1 MTAPFCGLLAW
12 FRLPNFSSTIGRP
25 SGWGYSLTSMPTAL
39 RIAAYLRKYPGFAVG
54 TITAALLSTLLGL
67 VYPRLTGVLID
78 DVIAKGQADR
88 LPWLV
93 GLLLLV
99 FLGRDGL
106 NAVRILLNNLF
117 EQKVILDLRRD
128 LYLAFQRLSTSWYDH
143 RSSGD
148 LLTRVSEDVMNMER
162 MLIDGIE
169 QGLIAILQLL
179 GVGFI
184 LFRIDP
190 ILAAWSLAPIP
201 FLAAGALY
209 YTLTAHPRYR
219 VQRKA
224 SSAMNSLLM
233 DHLQGMRQIKT
244 YGWLE
249 EGARRFEKVAHDVR
263 TASLGIM
270 KAWAFYSP
278 AMAWFAAAGT
288 CLVLWVGGRSVL
300 EGKMAVGE
308 LVAFLLYVGMFYEP
322 VGRLHSLNQLI
333 QAGRA
338 AGERVFSILDAEP
351 EPGHLPTTPLRHLPP
366 RRSSAREVLFQNIH
380 FSYKTGREV
389 LHGINLTIPAGTSLA
404 LVGPTG
410 AGKTTLASLVARFHD
425 PTQGQVLL
433 DGTPLPQIPL
443 EELRRE
449 VGVVTQEPFLFQATI
464 RENLELGKP
473 GASDQEIEKVLQA
486 ACALDFV
493 RLLSDGWDSKVGERG
508 VRLSAGERQ
517 RLSIA
522 RALLKDPPVLV
533 LDEATASVDTATE
546 KQIQL
551 ALDHLLAG
559 RTSIVVAHRL
569 STVRKADAIAVV
581 EAGRIIEMGKHDE
594 LVKKGGLYAR
604 LWSIQSEHTELQT
617 IEELFTAS

>member
-1 MTAPFCGLLAW
+1 M
-12 FRLPNFSSTIGRP
+12 S
-25 SGWGYSLTSMPTAL
+25 TAL
-39 RIAAYLRKYPGFAVG
+39 RIASYLRKYPGYAIG

-78 DVIAKGQADR
+78 DVIAKGQGDR

-106 NAVRILLNNLF
+106 NALRILLNNLF

-128 LYLAFQRLSTSWYDH
+128 LYTAFQRLSTSWYDH

-169 QGLIAILQLL
+169 QGLIALLQLF
-179 GVGFI
+179 GVGII

-190 ILAAWSLAPIP
+190 LLAAWSLAPIP

-249 EGARRFEKVAHDVR
+249 EGANRFEKVAQDVR

-270 KAWAFYSP
+270 RAWAFYSP
-278 AMAWFAAAGT
+278 SMAWFAAAGT

-300 EGKMAVGE
+300 DGKMAVGE

-322 VGRLHSLNQLI
+322 VSRLHSLNQLI

-338 AGERVFSILDAEP
+338 AGERVFAILDAEP
-351 EPGHLPTTPLRHLPP
+351 EPGHITTSPLRALPP
-366 RRSSAREVLFQNIH
+366 RKGSAREVLFKGIH
-380 FSYKTGREV
+380 FSYRTGREV
-389 LHGINLTIPAGTSLA
+389 LHGIDLQIPAGTSLA

-410 AGKTTLASLVARFHD
+410 AGKTTLATLVARFHD
-425 PTQGQVLL
+425 PTSGEVLL
-433 DGTPLPQIPL
+433 DGVPLPQISL
-443 EELRRE
+443 KDLRHE

-473 GASDQEIEKVLQA
+473 HATDVEIEMVLRA

-493 RLLSDGWDSKVGERG
+493 QALADGWNSKVGERG

-522 RALLKDPPVLV
+522 RALLKDPPVLI

-546 KQIQL
+546 KQIQM

-569 STVRKADAIAVV
+569 STVRKADKIAVV
-581 EAGRIIEMGKHDE
+581 DAGRILE
-594 LVKKGGLYAR
+594 LGNHESLIRSGGLYSK
-604 LWSIQSEHTELQT
+604 LWSIQSEHADLHT
-617 IEELFTAS
+617 IEELFTAR

>member
-1 MTAPFCGLLAW
+1 M
-12 FRLPNFSSTIGRP
+12 S
-25 SGWGYSLTSMPTAL
+25 TAL
-39 RIAAYLRKYPGFAVG
+39 RIASYLRKYPGYAIG

-78 DVIAKGQADR
+78 DVIAKGQGDR

-106 NAVRILLNNLF
+106 NALRILLNNLF

-128 LYLAFQRLSTSWYDH
+128 LYTAFQRLSTSWYDH

-169 QGLIAILQLL
+169 QGLIALLQLF
-179 GVGFI
+179 GVGII

-190 ILAAWSLAPIP
+190 LLAAWSLAPIP

-249 EGARRFEKVAHDVR
+249 EGANRFEKVAQDVR

-270 KAWAFYSP
+270 RAWAFYSP
-278 AMAWFAAAGT
+278 SMAWFAAAGT

-300 EGKMAVGE
+300 DGKMAVGE

-322 VGRLHSLNQLI
+322 VSRLHSLNQLI

-338 AGERVFSILDAEP
+338 AGERVFAILDAEP
-351 EPGHLPTTPLRHLPP
+351 EPGHITTSPLRALPP
-366 RRSSAREVLFQNIH
+366 RKGSAREVIFNNIH
-380 FSYKTGREV
+380 FSYRTGREV
-389 LHGINLTIPAGTSLA
+389 LHGIDLQIPAGTSLA

-410 AGKTTLASLVARFHD
+410 AGKTTLATLVARFHD
-425 PTQGQVLL
+425 PTSGEVLL
-433 DGTPLPQIPL
+433 DGVPLPQISL
-443 EELRRE
+443 KDLRRE

-473 GASDQEIEKVLQA
+473 HATDVEIEKVLRA

-493 RLLSDGWDSKVGERG
+493 QALADGWNSKVGERG

-522 RALLKDPPVLV
+522 RALLKDPPVLI

-546 KQIQL
+546 KQIQM

-569 STVRKADAIAVV
+569 STVRKADKIAVV
-581 EAGRIIEMGKHDE
+581 DAGRILE
-594 LVKKGGLYAR
+594 LGNHESLIRSGGLYAK
-604 LWSIQSEHTELQT
+604 LWSIQSEHADLHT
-617 IEELFTAS
+617 IEELFTAR

>member
-1 MTAPFCGLLAW
+1 
-12 FRLPNFSSTIGRP
+12 
-25 SGWGYSLTSMPTAL
+25 MPVAL
-39 RIAAYLRKYPGFAVG
+39 RIAAYLRKYPGYAVG
-54 TITAALLSTLLGL
+54 TISAALLSTLLGL
-67 VYPRLTGVLID
+67 VYPRLTGYLID
-78 DVIAKGQADR
+78 DVIAKGQKDR

-93 GLLLLV
+93 GVLLLV

-106 NAVRILLNNLF
+106 NALRILLNNLF

-128 LYLAFQRLSTSWYDH
+128 LYSAFQRLSTSWYDH

-169 QGLIAILQLL
+169 QGLIALLQLF

-190 ILAAWSLAPIP
+190 LLAAWSLAPIP

-219 VQRKA
+219 IQRKA
-224 SSAMNSLLM
+224 SSALNSLLM
-233 DHLQGMRQIKT
+233 DHLQGMKQIKT
-244 YGWLE
+244 YGWLQ
-249 EGARRFEKVAHDVR
+249 EGANRFEKVAQDVR

-278 AMAWFAAAGT
+278 SMAWLAAAGT

-300 EGKMAVGE
+300 DGKMAVGE

-351 EPGHLPTTPLRHLPP
+351 EPGHLPSAPLVKLPA
-366 RRSSAREVLFQNIH
+366 RQGSAREVIFKNIH
-380 FSYKTGREV
+380 FSYRTGKEV
-389 LHGINLTIPAGTSLA
+389 LHGIDLKIPAGTSLA

-425 PTQGQVLL
+425 PTSGEVLL
-433 DGTPLPQIPL
+433 DGTPLSRIAL

-449 VGVVTQEPFLFQATI
+449 VGVVTQEPFLFQATV

-473 GASDQEIEKVLQA
+473 GATDMEIERVLQA

-493 RLLSDGWDSKVGERG
+493 RALPDGWNSKVGERG

-522 RALLKDPPVLV
+522 RALLKDPPVLI

-551 ALDHLLAG
+551 ALDHLLSG

-581 EAGRIIEMGKHDE
+581 EHGKIIELGSHEE
-594 LVKKGGLYAR
+594 LTRSEGLYSK
-604 LWSIQSEHTELQT
+604 LWSIQSEHAEIRT
-617 IEELFTAS
+617 IEGLLSVN

>member
-1 MTAPFCGLLAW
+1 M
-12 FRLPNFSSTIGRP
+12 S
-25 SGWGYSLTSMPTAL
+25 TAL
-39 RIAAYLRKYPGFAVG
+39 RIAAYLRKYPGYAVG
-54 TITAALLSTLLGL
+54 TISAALLSTLLGL
-67 VYPRLTGVLID
+67 VYPRLTGYLID
-78 DVIAKGQADR
+78 DVIAKGQKDK

-106 NAVRILLNNLF
+106 NALRILLNNLF

-128 LYLAFQRLSTSWYDH
+128 LYSAFQRLSTSWYDH

-169 QGLIAILQLL
+169 QGLIALLQLF

-190 ILAAWSLAPIP
+190 FLAAWSLAPIP

-219 VQRKA
+219 IQRKA
-224 SSAMNSLLM
+224 SSALNSLLM

-244 YGWLE
+244 YGWLQ
-249 EGARRFEKVAHDVR
+249 EGANRFEKVAQDVR

-278 AMAWFAAAGT
+278 SMAWFAAAGT

-300 EGKMAVGE
+300 DGKMAVGE
-308 LVAFLLYVGMFYEP
+308 LVAFLLYVAMFYEP

-351 EPGHLPTTPLRHLPP
+351 EPGHVPKGPLRQLPP
-366 RRSSAREVLFQNIH
+366 RQGSAREVIFKNIH
-380 FSYKTGREV
+380 FSYRTSKEV
-389 LHGINLTIPAGTSLA
+389 LHGIDLKIPSGTSLA

-425 PTQGQVLL
+425 PTSGEVLL
-433 DGTPLPQIPL
+433 DGTPLPQIGL

-449 VGVVTQEPFLFQATI
+449 VGVVTQEPFLFQATV

-473 GASDQEIEKVLQA
+473 GATDIEIERVLQA

-493 RLLSDGWDSKVGERG
+493 RALPDGWNSKVGERG

-522 RALLKDPPVLV
+522 RALLKDPPVLI

-569 STVRKADAIAVV
+569 STVRKATVIAVV
-581 EAGRIIEMGKHDE
+581 EHGRIKE
-594 LVKKGGLYAR
+594 LGDHTTLIRSGGLYSK
-604 LWSIQSEHTELQT
+604 LWSIQSEHVELHT
-617 IEELFTAS
+617 IEELFTAR

>member
-1 MTAPFCGLLAW
+1 M
-12 FRLPNFSSTIGRP
+12 S
-25 SGWGYSLTSMPTAL
+25 TAL
-39 RIAAYLRKYPGFAVG
+39 RIAAYLRKYPGYAVG
-54 TITAALLSTLLGL
+54 TISAALLSTLLGL
-67 VYPRLTGVLID
+67 VYPRLTGYLID
-78 DVIAKGQADR
+78 DVIAKGQKDK

-106 NAVRILLNNLF
+106 NALRILLNNLF
-117 EQKVILDLRRD
+117 EQKVILDLRRN
-128 LYLAFQRLSTSWYDH
+128 LYSAFQRLSTSWYDH

-169 QGLIAILQLL
+169 QGLIALLQLF

-190 ILAAWSLAPIP
+190 LLAAWSLAPIP

-224 SSAMNSLLM
+224 SSALNSLLM

-244 YGWLE
+244 YGWLQ
-249 EGARRFEKVAHDVR
+249 EGANRFEKVAQDVR
-263 TASLGIM
+263 TTSLGIM

-278 AMAWFAAAGT
+278 SMAWFAAAGT
-288 CLVLWVGGRSVL
+288 CLVLWVGGKSVL
-300 EGKMAVGE
+300 DGEMAVGE

-351 EPGHLPTTPLRHLPP
+351 EPGHIPSGPLRHLPA
-366 RRSSAREVLFQNIH
+366 RQGSAREVIFKNIH
-380 FSYKTGREV
+380 FSYRTGKEV
-389 LHGINLTIPAGTSLA
+389 LHGIDLKIPSGTSLA

-425 PTQGQVLL
+425 PTSGEVLL
-433 DGTPLPQIPL
+433 DGIPLPQIAL

-449 VGVVTQEPFLFQATI
+449 VGVVTQEPFLFQATV

-473 GASDQEIEKVLQA
+473 GATDIEIERVLQA

-493 RLLSDGWDSKVGERG
+493 RALPDGWNSKVGERG

-522 RALLKDPPVLV
+522 RALLKDPPVLI

-581 EAGRIIEMGKHDE
+581 ENGRIKE
-594 LVKKGGLYAR
+594 LGGHTTLIRSGGLYSK
-604 LWSIQSEHTELQT
+604 LWSIQSEHVELHT
-617 IEELFTAS
+617 IEELFTAR

>member
-1 MTAPFCGLLAW
+1 M
-12 FRLPNFSSTIGRP
+12 S
-25 SGWGYSLTSMPTAL
+25 TAL
-39 RIAAYLRKYPGFAVG
+39 RIASYLRKYPGYAIG

-67 VYPRLTGVLID
+67 VYPRLTGLLID
-78 DVIAKGQADR
+78 DVIAKGQGDK

-106 NAVRILLNNLF
+106 NALRILLNNLF

-128 LYLAFQRLSTSWYDH
+128 LYSAFLRLSTSWYDH

-169 QGLIAILQLL
+169 QGLIALLQLF
-179 GVGFI
+179 GVGII

-190 ILAAWSLAPIP
+190 LLAAWSLAPIP

-224 SSAMNSLLM
+224 FSAMNSLLM

-249 EGARRFEKVAHDVR
+249 EGANRFEKVAQDVR

-270 KAWAFYSP
+270 RAWAFYSP
-278 AMAWFAAAGT
+278 SMAWFAAAGT
-288 CLVLWVGGRSVL
+288 CLVLWVGGRAVL
-300 EGKMAVGE
+300 DGKMAVGE

-338 AGERVFSILDAEP
+338 AGERVFAILDAEP
-351 EPGHLPTTPLRHLPP
+351 EPGHITTSPLRVLPP
-366 RRSSAREVLFQNIH
+366 RKGSAREVIFKTIH
-380 FSYKTGREV
+380 FSYRTGREV
-389 LHGINLTIPAGTSLA
+389 LHGIDLQIPAGTSLA

-410 AGKTTLASLVARFHD
+410 AGKTTLATLVARFHD
-425 PTQGQVLL
+425 PTSGEVLL
-433 DGTPLPQIPL
+433 DGVPLPQISL
-443 EELRRE
+443 KDLRRE

-473 GASDQEIEKVLQA
+473 NATDVEIEKVLRA

-493 RLLSDGWDSKVGERG
+493 QALADGWNSKVGERG

-522 RALLKDPPVLV
+522 RALLKDPPVLI

-546 KQIQL
+546 KQIQM

-569 STVRKADAIAVV
+569 STVRKADKIAVV
-581 EAGRIIEMGKHDE
+581 ESGRILELGNHDS
-594 LVKKGGLYAR
+594 LIRSGGLYAK
-604 LWSIQSEHTELQT
+604 LWSIQSEHADLHT
-617 IEELFTAS
+617 IEELFTAG

>member
-1 MTAPFCGLLAW
+1 M
-12 FRLPNFSSTIGRP
+12 
-25 SGWGYSLTSMPTAL
+25 
-39 RIAAYLRKYPGFAVG
+39 
-54 TITAALLSTLLGL
+54 LGL

-78 DVIAKGQADR
+78 DVIAKGQGDR

-106 NAVRILLNNLF
+106 NALRILLNNLF

-128 LYLAFQRLSTSWYDH
+128 LYSAFQRLSTSWYDH

-169 QGLIAILQLL
+169 QGLIALLQLF

-190 ILAAWSLAPIP
+190 LLAAWSLAPIP

-249 EGARRFEKVAHDVR
+249 EGANRFEKVAQEVR

-278 AMAWFAAAGT
+278 SMAWFAAAGT
-288 CLVLWVGGRSVL
+288 CLVLWVGGTSVL

-322 VGRLHSLNQLI
+322 VSRLHSLNQLI

-338 AGERVFSILDAEP
+338 AGERVFAILDAEP
-351 EPGHLPTTPLRHLPP
+351 EPGHITTSPLRALPS
-366 RRSSAREVLFQNIH
+366 RKGSAREVIFKNIY
-380 FSYKTGREV
+380 FSYRTGREV
-389 LHGINLTIPAGTSLA
+389 LHGIDLQIPAGTSLA

-410 AGKTTLASLVARFHD
+410 AGKTTLATLVARFHD
-425 PTQGQVLL
+425 PTSGEVLL
-433 DGTPLPQIPL
+433 DGVPLPQISL
-443 EELRRE
+443 KDLRRE

-473 GASDQEIEKVLQA
+473 HATDVEIEKVLRA

-493 RLLSDGWDSKVGERG
+493 QALADGWNSKVGERG

-522 RALLKDPPVLV
+522 RALLKDPPVLI

-546 KQIQL
+546 KQIQM

-569 STVRKADAIAVV
+569 STVRKADKIAVV
-581 EAGRIIEMGKHDE
+581 DAGRILE
-594 LVKKGGLYAR
+594 LGNHESLIRSSGLYAK
-604 LWSIQSEHTELQT
+604 LWSIQSEHADLHT
-617 IEELFTAS
+617 IEELFTAR

>member
-1 MTAPFCGLLAW
+1 M
-12 FRLPNFSSTIGRP
+12 S
-25 SGWGYSLTSMPTAL
+25 TAL
-39 RIAAYLRKYPGFAVG
+39 RIASYLRKYPGYAVG
-54 TITAALLSTLLGL
+54 TISAALLSTLLGL
-67 VYPRLTGVLID
+67 VYPRLTGYLID
-78 DVIAKGQADR
+78 DVIAKGQKDK

-106 NAVRILLNNLF
+106 NALRILLNNLF

-128 LYLAFQRLSTSWYDH
+128 LYSAFQRLSTSWYDH

-169 QGLIAILQLL
+169 QGLIALLQLF

-190 ILAAWSLAPIP
+190 LLAAWSLAPIP

-224 SSAMNSLLM
+224 SSALNSLLM

-244 YGWLE
+244 YGWLQ
-249 EGARRFEKVAHDVR
+249 EGANRFEKVAQDVR

-278 AMAWFAAAGT
+278 SMAWFAAAGT
-288 CLVLWVGGRSVL
+288 CLVLWVGGKSVL

-351 EPGHLPTTPLRHLPP
+351 EPGHIPSGPLRQLPN
-366 RRSSAREVLFQNIH
+366 RQGSAREVIFKNIH
-380 FSYKTGREV
+380 FSYRTGKEV
-389 LHGINLTIPAGTSLA
+389 LHGIDLKIPSGTSLA

-425 PTQGQVLL
+425 PTSGEILL
-433 DGTPLPQIPL
+433 DGIPLLQIAL

-449 VGVVTQEPFLFQATI
+449 VGVVTQEPFLFQATV

-473 GASDQEIEKVLQA
+473 GATDIEIERVLQA

-493 RLLSDGWDSKVGERG
+493 RILPDGWNSKVGERG

-522 RALLKDPPVLV
+522 RALLKDPPVLI

-581 EAGRIIEMGKHDE
+581 ENGRIKE
-594 LVKKGGLYAR
+594 LGDHTTLIRSGGLYSK
-604 LWSIQSEHTELQT
+604 LWSIQSEHVELHT
-617 IEELFTAS
+617 IEELFTAR

>member
-1 MTAPFCGLLAW
+1 M
-12 FRLPNFSSTIGRP
+12 S
-25 SGWGYSLTSMPTAL
+25 TAL
-39 RIAAYLRKYPGFAVG
+39 RIAAYLRKYPGYAVG
-54 TITAALLSTLLGL
+54 TISAALLSTLLGL
-67 VYPRLTGVLID
+67 VYPRLTGYLID
-78 DVIAKGQADR
+78 DVIAKGQKDK

-106 NAVRILLNNLF
+106 NALRILLNNLF

-128 LYLAFQRLSTSWYDH
+128 LYSAFQRLSTSWYDH

-169 QGLIAILQLL
+169 QGLIALLQLF

-190 ILAAWSLAPIP
+190 LLAVWSLAPIP

-224 SSAMNSLLM
+224 SSALNSLLM

-244 YGWLE
+244 YGWLQ
-249 EGARRFEKVAHDVR
+249 EGANRFEKVAQDVR

-278 AMAWFAAAGT
+278 SMAWFAAAGT
-288 CLVLWVGGRSVL
+288 CLVLWVGGKSVL

-351 EPGHLPTTPLRHLPP
+351 EPGHIPSCPLRQLPN
-366 RRSSAREVLFQNIH
+366 RQASAREVIFKNIH
-380 FSYKTGREV
+380 FSYRTGQEV
-389 LHGINLTIPAGTSLA
+389 LHGIDLKIPSGTSLA

-425 PTQGQVLL
+425 PTSGEVLL
-433 DGTPLPQIPL
+433 DGIPLPQIAL

-449 VGVVTQEPFLFQATI
+449 VGVVTQEPFLFQATV

-473 GASDQEIEKVLQA
+473 GATDIEIERVLQA

-493 RLLSDGWDSKVGERG
+493 RALPDGWNSKVGERG

-522 RALLKDPPVLV
+522 RALLKDPPVLI

-581 EAGRIIEMGKHDE
+581 ENGRIKE
-594 LVKKGGLYAR
+594 LGDHTTLIRSGGLYSK
-604 LWSIQSEHTELQT
+604 LWSIQSEHVELHT
-617 IEELFTAS
+617 IEELFTAR

>member
-1 MTAPFCGLLAW
+1 M
-12 FRLPNFSSTIGRP
+12 S
-25 SGWGYSLTSMPTAL
+25 TAL
-39 RIAAYLRKYPGFAVG
+39 RIATYLRKYPGYAVG
-54 TITAALLSTLLGL
+54 TISAALLSTLLGL
-67 VYPRLTGVLID
+67 VYPRLTGYLID
-78 DVIAKGQADR
+78 DVIAKGQKDK

-106 NAVRILLNNLF
+106 NALRILLNNLF

-128 LYLAFQRLSTSWYDH
+128 LYSAFQRLSTSWYDH

-169 QGLIAILQLL
+169 QGLIALLQLF

-190 ILAAWSLAPIP
+190 LLAAWSLAPIP

-209 YTLTAHPRYR
+209 YTFTAHPRYR

-224 SSAMNSLLM
+224 SSALNSLLM

-244 YGWLE
+244 YGWLQ
-249 EGARRFEKVAHDVR
+249 EGANRFEKVAQDVR

-278 AMAWFAAAGT
+278 SMAWFAAAGT
-288 CLVLWVGGRSVL
+288 CLVLWVGGKSVL
-300 EGKMAVGE
+300 DGKMAVGE

-351 EPGHLPTTPLRHLPP
+351 EPGHIPSGPLRHLPT
-366 RRSSAREVLFQNIH
+366 RQGLAREVIFKNIH
-380 FSYKTGREV
+380 FSYRTGKEV
-389 LHGINLTIPAGTSLA
+389 LHGIDLKIPSGTSLA

-425 PTQGQVLL
+425 PTSGEVLL
-433 DGTPLPQIPL
+433 DGTPLPQIAL

-449 VGVVTQEPFLFQATI
+449 VGVVTQEPFLFQATV
-464 RENLELGKP
+464 RENLELGNP
-473 GASDQEIEKVLQA
+473 GATDIEIERVLQA

-493 RLLSDGWDSKVGERG
+493 RALPDGWNSKVGERG

-522 RALLKDPPVLV
+522 RALLKDPPVLI

-581 EAGRIIEMGKHDE
+581 ESGRIKE
-594 LVKKGGLYAR
+594 LGDHTTLIRSGGLYSK
-604 LWSIQSEHTELQT
+604 LWSIQSEHVELHT
-617 IEELFTAS
+617 IEELFTAR

>member
-1 MTAPFCGLLAW
+1 M
-12 FRLPNFSSTIGRP
+12 S
-25 SGWGYSLTSMPTAL
+25 TAL
-39 RIAAYLRKYPGFAVG
+39 RIAAYLRKYPGYAVG
-54 TITAALLSTLLGL
+54 TISAALLSTLLGL
-67 VYPRLTGVLID
+67 VYPRLTGYLID
-78 DVIAKGQADR
+78 DVIAKGQKDK

-106 NAVRILLNNLF
+106 NALRILLNNLF

-128 LYLAFQRLSTSWYDH
+128 LYSAFQRLSTSWYDH

-169 QGLIAILQLL
+169 QGLIALIQLF

-190 ILAAWSLAPIP
+190 LLAAWSLAPIP

-224 SSAMNSLLM
+224 SSALNSLLM

-244 YGWLE
+244 YGWLQ
-249 EGARRFEKVAHDVR
+249 EGASRFEKVAQDVR

-278 AMAWFAAAGT
+278 SMAWFAAAGT
-288 CLVLWVGGRSVL
+288 CLVLWVGGKSVL
-300 EGKMAVGE
+300 DGEMAVGE

-351 EPGHLPTTPLRHLPP
+351 EPGHVPTASLRKLPSRQG
-366 RRSSAREVLFQNIH
+366 SAREVIFKNIH
-380 FSYKTGREV
+380 FSYRTGKEV
-389 LHGINLTIPAGTSLA
+389 LHGINLKIPSGTSLA

-410 AGKTTLASLVARFHD
+410 AGKTTLASLVARLHD
-425 PTQGQVLL
+425 PTSGEVLL
-433 DGTPLPQIPL
+433 DGTPLPQIAL

-449 VGVVTQEPFLFQATI
+449 VGVVTQEPFLFQATV

-473 GASDQEIEKVLQA
+473 GATDIEIERVLQA

-493 RLLSDGWDSKVGERG
+493 RALPDGWNSKVGERG

-522 RALLKDPPVLV
+522 RALLKDPPVLI

-569 STVRKADAIAVV
+569 STVRKATVIAVV
-581 EAGRIIEMGKHDE
+581 ENGRIKE
-594 LVKKGGLYAR
+594 LGDHTTLIRSGGLYSK
-604 LWSIQSEHTELQT
+604 LWSIQSEHVELHT
-617 IEELFTAS
+617 IEELFTAR

>member
-1 MTAPFCGLLAW
+1 M
-12 FRLPNFSSTIGRP
+12 S
-25 SGWGYSLTSMPTAL
+25 TAL
-39 RIAAYLRKYPGFAVG
+39 RIAAYLRKYPGYAVG
-54 TITAALLSTLLGL
+54 TISAALLSTLLGL
-67 VYPRLTGVLID
+67 VYPRLTGYLID
-78 DVIAKGQADR
+78 DVIAKGQKDK

-106 NAVRILLNNLF
+106 NALRILLNNLF

-128 LYLAFQRLSTSWYDH
+128 LYSAFQRLSTSWYDH

-169 QGLIAILQLL
+169 QGLIALLQLF

-190 ILAAWSLAPIP
+190 FLAAWSLAPIP

-219 VQRKA
+219 IQRKA
-224 SSAMNSLLM
+224 SSALNSLLM

-244 YGWLE
+244 YGWLQ
-249 EGARRFEKVAHDVR
+249 EGENRFEKVAQDVR

-278 AMAWFAAAGT
+278 SMAWFAAAGT

-300 EGKMAVGE
+300 DGKMAVGE
-308 LVAFLLYVGMFYEP
+308 LVAFLLYVAMFYEP

-351 EPGHLPTTPLRHLPP
+351 EPGHVPKGPLRQLPP
-366 RRSSAREVLFQNIH
+366 RQGSAREVIFKNIH
-380 FSYKTGREV
+380 FSYRTSKEV
-389 LHGINLTIPAGTSLA
+389 LHGIDLKIPSGTSLA

-425 PTQGQVLL
+425 PTSGEVLL
-433 DGTPLPQIPL
+433 DGTPLPQIGL

-449 VGVVTQEPFLFQATI
+449 VGVVTQEPFLFQATV

-473 GASDQEIEKVLQA
+473 GATDIEIERVLQA

-493 RLLSDGWDSKVGERG
+493 RALPDGWNSKVGERG

-522 RALLKDPPVLV
+522 RALLKDPPVLI

-569 STVRKADAIAVV
+569 STVRKATVIAVV
-581 EAGRIIEMGKHDE
+581 ENGRIKE
-594 LVKKGGLYAR
+594 LGDHTTLIRSGGLYSK
-604 LWSIQSEHTELQT
+604 LWSIQSEHVELHT
-617 IEELFTAS
+617 IEELFTAR

>member
-1 MTAPFCGLLAW
+1 
-12 FRLPNFSSTIGRP
+12 
-25 SGWGYSLTSMPTAL
+25 MPVAL
-39 RIAAYLRKYPGFAVG
+39 RIAAYLRKYPGYAVG
-54 TITAALLSTLLGL
+54 TISAALLSTLLGL
-67 VYPRLTGVLID
+67 VYPRLTGYLID
-78 DVIAKGQADR
+78 DVIAKGQKDR

-93 GLLLLV
+93 GVLLLV

-106 NAVRILLNNLF
+106 NALRILLNNLF

-128 LYLAFQRLSTSWYDH
+128 LYSAFQRLSTSWYDH

-169 QGLIAILQLL
+169 QGLIALLQLF

-190 ILAAWSLAPIP
+190 LLAAWSLAPIP

-219 VQRKA
+219 IQRKA
-224 SSAMNSLLM
+224 SSALNSLLM
-233 DHLQGMRQIKT
+233 DHLQGMKQIKT
-244 YGWLE
+244 YGWLQ
-249 EGARRFEKVAHDVR
+249 EGANRFEKVAQDVR

-278 AMAWFAAAGT
+278 SMAWLAAAGT

-300 EGKMAVGE
+300 DGKMAVGE

-351 EPGHLPTTPLRHLPP
+351 EPGHLPSAPLVKLPA
-366 RRSSAREVLFQNIH
+366 RQGSAREVIFKNIH
-380 FSYKTGREV
+380 FSYRTGKEV
-389 LHGINLTIPAGTSLA
+389 LHGIDLKIPAGTSLA

-425 PTQGQVLL
+425 PTSGEVLL
-433 DGTPLPQIPL
+433 DGTPLPQIAL

-449 VGVVTQEPFLFQATI
+449 VGVVTQEPFLFQATV

-473 GASDQEIEKVLQA
+473 GATDIEIERVLQA

-493 RLLSDGWDSKVGERG
+493 RALPDGWNSKVGERG

-522 RALLKDPPVLV
+522 RALLKDPPVLI

-551 ALDHLLAG
+551 ALDHLLSG

-581 EAGRIIEMGKHDE
+581 EHGKIIELGSHEE
-594 LVKKGGLYAR
+594 LTRSEGLYSK
-604 LWSIQSEHTELQT
+604 LWSIQSEHAEIRT
-617 IEELFTAS
+617 IEGLLSVN

>member
-1 MTAPFCGLLAW
+1 M
-12 FRLPNFSSTIGRP
+12 S
-25 SGWGYSLTSMPTAL
+25 TAL
-39 RIAAYLRKYPGFAVG
+39 RIASYLRKYPGYAIG
-54 TITAALLSTLLGL
+54 TITAALISTLLGL

-78 DVIAKGQADR
+78 DVIAKGQGDR

-106 NAVRILLNNLF
+106 NALRILLNNLF

-128 LYLAFQRLSTSWYDH
+128 LYTAFQRLSTSWYDH

-169 QGLIAILQLL
+169 QGLIALLQLF
-179 GVGFI
+179 GVGII

-190 ILAAWSLAPIP
+190 LLAAWSLAPIP

-249 EGARRFEKVAHDVR
+249 EGANRFEKVAQEVR

-278 AMAWFAAAGT
+278 SMAWFAAAGT

-300 EGKMAVGE
+300 DGKMAVGE

-322 VGRLHSLNQLI
+322 VSRLHSLNQLI

-338 AGERVFSILDAEP
+338 AGERVFAILDAEP
-351 EPGHLPTTPLRHLPP
+351 EPGHFSTHPLLTLPSRKA
-366 RRSSAREVLFQNIH
+366 SAREVIFKNIH
-380 FSYKTGREV
+380 FSYRTGREV
-389 LHGINLTIPAGTSLA
+389 LHGIDLQIPAGTSLA

-410 AGKTTLASLVARFHD
+410 AGKTTLATLVARFHD
-425 PTQGQVLL
+425 PTSGGVLL
-433 DGTPLPQIPL
+433 DGVPLPQISL
-443 EELRRE
+443 KDLRHE

-473 GASDQEIEKVLQA
+473 HATDVEIEKVLRA

-493 RLLSDGWDSKVGERG
+493 QALADGWNSKVGERG

-522 RALLKDPPVLV
+522 RALLKDPPVLI

-546 KQIQL
+546 KQIQM

-569 STVRKADAIAVV
+569 STVRKADKIAVV
-581 EAGRIIEMGKHDE
+581 DAGRILE
-594 LVKKGGLYAR
+594 LGNHESLIRSSGLYSK
-604 LWSIQSEHTELQT
+604 LWSIQSEHTDLHT
-617 IEELFTAS
+617 IEELFTAR

>member
-1 MTAPFCGLLAW
+1 M
-12 FRLPNFSSTIGRP
+12 S
-25 SGWGYSLTSMPTAL
+25 TAL
-39 RIAAYLRKYPGFAVG
+39 RIASYLRKYPGYAIG
-54 TITAALLSTLLGL
+54 TVAAALVSTLLGL

-78 DVIAKGQADR
+78 EVIAKGQGDR

-106 NAVRILLNNLF
+106 NALRILLNNLF

-128 LYLAFQRLSTSWYDH
+128 LYSAFQRLSTSWYDH

-169 QGLIAILQLL
+169 QGLIALLQLF

-190 ILAAWSLAPIP
+190 LLAAWSLAPIP

-244 YGWLE
+244 YGWLD
-249 EGARRFEKVAHDVR
+249 EGANRFEKVAQDVR

-270 KAWAFYSP
+270 RAWAFYSP
-278 AMAWFAAAGT
+278 SMAWFAAAGT

-300 EGKMAVGE
+300 DGKMAVGE

-322 VGRLHSLNQLI
+322 VSRLHSLNQLI

-338 AGERVFSILDAEP
+338 AGERVFAILDAEP
-351 EPGHLPTTPLRHLPP
+351 EPGHITTSPLRALPP
-366 RRSSAREVLFQNIH
+366 RKGSAREVLFKGIH
-380 FSYKTGREV
+380 FSYRTGREV
-389 LHGINLTIPAGTSLA
+389 LHGIDLQIPAGTSLA

-410 AGKTTLASLVARFHD
+410 AGKTSLATLVARFHD
-425 PTQGQVLL
+425 PTSGEVLL
-433 DGTPLPQIPL
+433 DGVPLPQISL
-443 EELRRE
+443 KDLRHE

-473 GASDQEIEKVLQA
+473 HATDVEIEKVLRA

-493 RLLSDGWDSKVGERG
+493 QALADGWNSKVGERG

-522 RALLKDPPVLV
+522 RALLKDPPVLI

-546 KQIQL
+546 KQIQM

-569 STVRKADAIAVV
+569 STVRKADKIAVV
-581 EAGRIIEMGKHDE
+581 DAGRILE
-594 LVKKGGLYAR
+594 LGNHESLIRSGGLYSK
-604 LWSIQSEHTELQT
+604 LWSIQSEHADLHT
-617 IEELFTAS
+617 IEELFTAR

>member
-1 MTAPFCGLLAW
+1 M
-12 FRLPNFSSTIGRP
+12 S
-25 SGWGYSLTSMPTAL
+25 TAL
-39 RIAAYLRKYPGFAVG
+39 RIAAYLRKYPGYAVG
-54 TITAALLSTLLGL
+54 TISAALLSTLLGL
-67 VYPRLTGVLID
+67 VYPRLTGYLID
-78 DVIAKGQADR
+78 DVIAKGQKDK

-106 NAVRILLNNLF
+106 NALRILLNNLF

-128 LYLAFQRLSTSWYDH
+128 LYSAFQRLSTSWYDH

-169 QGLIAILQLL
+169 QGLIALLQLF

-190 ILAAWSLAPIP
+190 LLAAWSLAPIP

-224 SSAMNSLLM
+224 SSALNSLLM

-244 YGWLE
+244 YGWLQ
-249 EGARRFEKVAHDVR
+249 EGANRFEKVAQDVR

-278 AMAWFAAAGT
+278 SMAWFAAAGT
-288 CLVLWVGGRSVL
+288 CLVLWVGGKSVL
-300 EGKMAVGE
+300 DGKMAVGE

-351 EPGHLPTTPLRHLPP
+351 EPGHIPSGPLRHLPT
-366 RRSSAREVLFQNIH
+366 RQGSAREVIFKNIH
-380 FSYKTGREV
+380 FSYRTGKEV
-389 LHGINLTIPAGTSLA
+389 LHGIDLKIPSGTSLA

-425 PTQGQVLL
+425 PTSGEVLL
-433 DGTPLPQIPL
+433 DGIPLPQIAL

-449 VGVVTQEPFLFQATI
+449 VGVVTQEPFLFQATV

-473 GASDQEIEKVLQA
+473 GATDIEIERVLLA

-493 RLLSDGWDSKVGERG
+493 RALPDGWNSKVGERG

-522 RALLKDPPVLV
+522 RALLKDPPVLI

-581 EAGRIIEMGKHDE
+581 ENGRIKE
-594 LVKKGGLYAR
+594 LGDHSTLTRSGGLYSK
-604 LWSIQSEHTELQT
+604 LWSIQSEHVDLQT
-617 IEELFTAS
+617 IEELFTAR

>member
-1 MTAPFCGLLAW
+1 M
-12 FRLPNFSSTIGRP
+12 S
-25 SGWGYSLTSMPTAL
+25 TAL
-39 RIAAYLRKYPGFAVG
+39 RIASYLRKYPGYAIG
-54 TITAALLSTLLGL
+54 TISAALLSTLLGL

-78 DVIAKGQADR
+78 DVIAKGQGDR

-106 NAVRILLNNLF
+106 NALRILLNNLF

-128 LYLAFQRLSTSWYDH
+128 LYTAFQRLSTSWYDH

-169 QGLIAILQLL
+169 QGLIAFLQLF
-179 GVGFI
+179 GVGII

-190 ILAAWSLAPIP
+190 LLAAWSLAPIP

-249 EGARRFEKVAHDVR
+249 EGANRFEKVAQDVR

-278 AMAWFAAAGT
+278 SMAWFAAAGT

-338 AGERVFSILDAEP
+338 AGERVFAILDAEP
-351 EPGHLPTTPLRHLPP
+351 EPGHITTSPLRALPP
-366 RRSSAREVLFQNIH
+366 REGSAREVIFKNIH
-380 FSYKTGREV
+380 FTYRTGREV
-389 LHGINLTIPAGTSLA
+389 LHGIDLQIPAGTSLA

-410 AGKTTLASLVARFHD
+410 AGKTTLATLVARFHD
-425 PTQGQVLL
+425 PTSGEVLL
-433 DGTPLPQIPL
+433 DGVPLPQISL
-443 EELRRE
+443 KDLRHE

-473 GASDQEIEKVLQA
+473 DATDVEIEKVLSA
-486 ACALDFV
+486 ACALEFV
-493 RLLSDGWDSKVGERG
+493 QALADGWNSKVGERG

-522 RALLKDPPVLV
+522 RALLKDPPVLI

-546 KQIQL
+546 KQIQM

-569 STVRKADAIAVV
+569 STVRKADKIAVV
-581 EAGRIIEMGKHDE
+581 ESGRILE
-594 LVKKGGLYAR
+594 LGNHESLIRSGGLYSK
-604 LWSIQSEHTELQT
+604 LWSIQSEHADLHT
-617 IEELFTAS
+617 IEELFTAQ